1 MINIDWKPN
10 KSSKLPL
17 YRQIVNYIKE
27 KISRGE
33 WIVGTKLPSQR
44 EMADI
49 FNVNRSTV
57 VEAIDELKS
66 YGLVYGKSKGGTII
80 VNNTWSVLAS
90 GKTPNWEK
98 YIKSGIY
105 EPNLSTI
112 QMINKLE
119 YEDNIIRLSTGELSP
134 ELFPKD
140 AMKTVLSK
148 VADDIN
154 SLGYERTKGSL
165 ELRRTISNYVKKI
178 GINASPSS
186 ILIVSGSLQA
196 LQLISMS
203 ILKPGDDVLIEKPSY
218 IKSINVFESAG
229 MNLKGISM
237 DMHGI
242 DIRDILKNIDK
253 ETPILYTIPTF
264 QNPTGIVMS
273 ENRRNEL
280 IKICTK
286 ERLPIIEDDAYREL
300 WFDEKPPQ
308 TLKSKDRNGIVLY
321 IGTISKCL
329 SAGMRVGWVIG
340 PEAVIDRLG
349 DVKMQTD
356 YGASSLSQYA
366 ADEWIS
372 SGLYEKYIEN
382 LRHELKSRRDFTIN
396 LLHEYF
402 YDIAEWNVPK
412 GGFYIWLKLKV
423 KIDVNK
429 LFNLSWKQGILINPG
444 YIYDFHKNNNI
455 RISYSYAS
463 NNEMY
468 IGIKRLSE
476 IIRKLVVS

>member
-1 MINIDWKPN
+1 MINVDWKPN
-10 KSSKLPL
+10 KNSSMPL
-17 YRQIVNYIKE
+17 YRQIVDYIKE

-33 WIVGTKLPSQR
+33 WIVGTRLPSQR

-49 FNVNRSTV
+49 FNVNRSTL

-66 YGLVYGKSKGGTII
+66 YGLVEGRSKGGTII

-90 GKTPNWEK
+90 GKTPNWAK
-98 YIKSGIY
+98 YIESGIY

-119 YEDNIIRLSTGELSP
+119 YKDDIIRLSTGELSP
-134 ELFPKD
+134 ELFPKN

-148 VADDIN
+148 VANNMN

-165 ELRRTISNYVKKI
+165 ELRKIISNYVKKL

-203 ILKPGDDVLIEKPSY
+203 ILKPGDDVLVESPSY
-218 IKSINVFESAG
+218 IKSVNVFESAG

-237 DMHGI
+237 DRYGA
-242 DIRDILKNIDK
+242 DIRDILKNIGK

-273 ENRRNEL
+273 EDRRNEL

-308 TLKSKDRNGIVLY
+308 TLKSKDNNGIVLY

-329 SAGMRVGWVIG
+329 SAGMRIGWVIG

-366 ADEWIS
+366 VAEWIS

-382 LRHELKSRRDFTIN
+382 LRGELKSRRDFTIN
-396 LLHEYF
+396 LLNKYF
-402 YDIAEWNVPK
+402 YDIGEWNVPK

-423 KIDVNK
+423 KVDVNK

-463 NNEMY
+463 NDEMQT
-468 IGIKRLSE
+468 GIKKLSE
-476 IIRKLVVS
+476 IVRKLI

>member
-1 MINIDWKPN
+1 MINIDWKPD
-10 KSSKLPL
+10 KSCKLPL

-44 EMADI
+44 EMAEI
-49 FNVNRSTV
+49 FEVNRSTV
-57 VEAIDELKS
+57 IEAIDELKS
-66 YGLVYGKSKGGTII
+66 YGLIDGRSKGGTVI

-90 GKTPNWEK
+90 GKAPNWEK
-98 YIKSGIY
+98 YIKSGVY

-134 ELFPKD
+134 ELFPKNT
-140 AMKTVLSK
+140 MKTVLSK
-148 VADDIN
+148 VADDIS

-165 ELRRTISNYVKKI
+165 ELRKIISNYVKKF

-203 ILKPGDDVLIEKPSY
+203 ILKPGDDVLVESPSY

-229 MNLKGISM
+229 MKLKGISM
-237 DMHGI
+237 DRYGA

-273 ENRRNEL
+273 ENRRDEL

-308 TLKSKDRNGIVLY
+308 TLKSNDKNGIVLY
-321 IGTISKCL
+321 IGTMSKCL
-329 SAGMRVGWVIG
+329 SAGMRIGWVIG

-366 ADEWIS
+366 AAEWIS
-372 SGLYEKYIEN
+372 SGLYEKYIEK
-382 LRHELKSRRDFTIN
+382 LRYELKSRRDFTIN
-396 LLHEYF
+396 LLHKYF

-429 LFNLSWKQGILINPG
+429 LFNLSWKQGVLINPG
-444 YIYDFHKNNNI
+444 YIYDFHKNSNI

-463 NNEMY
+463 NSEMH
-468 IGIKRLSE
+468 IGIKKLSE
-476 IIRKLVVS
+476 IVRKLI